1 MQTNLTPDY
10 LSSLVSDT
18 VGNNTAYN
26 LHNSQNLNTIHANSQ
41 LYYKSFLPSVTR
53 DWNSL
58 SDEIR
63 NSPSFSSFKRHLNSN
78 LLAPPK
84 YFCDG
89 NRPGQIYHARLRMKC
104 SALNQHLFSKNIV
117 DSPLC
122 VCGSIEDTQHFLFSC
137 TRYANLRQE
146 LLNKTI
152 PLCQP
157 SLNVFLNGD
166 RELSDSTNKQI
177 FLAVQ
182 EFLIKTKRFEVK

>member
-26 LHNSQNLNTIHANSQ
+26 LRNSQNLNTSHANSQ

-53 DWNSL
+53 DWNRL

-63 NSPSFSSFKRHLNSN
+63 NLPSLSSFKRHLNSN

-89 NRPGQIYHARLRMKC
+89 NRPGQIYHARLWMKC
-104 SALNQHLFSKNIV
+104 SALNQHLFSKHIV

-122 VCGSIEDTQHFLFSC
+122 VCGYFLFSC
-137 TRYANLRQE
+137 TRYANLQQE

-152 PLCQP
+152 PLCQS

-182 EFLIKTKRFEVK
+182 DFLIKTERFEVK